1 MRRLFKFLAAACG
14 MATVIGMFAM
24 APARAADVVT
34 LKMAHMWPD
43 DPNDYVVSTGKK
55 FAQEV
60 EARSGG
66 KIHINIFPA
75 ESLVKAV
82 DTHSAL
88 RNGSVDLAVYPYIYA
103 AGAIPE
109 MNLILL
115 PGLWKTPQDV
125 FDFRKSAPWHE
136 VEAKAEA
143 YGFKTLCWI
152 QISGGMASKAKPVNV
167 PADLSGQKVRGAGK
181 MMEAALQQAGAST
194 VSMTSPQTYS
204 AMQLGLLDGL
214 WTSSGTF
221 GSYRLF
227 EVAKY
232 YNSPEHYS
240 IYFTI
245 EPIAISM
252 KTWNKLTPEQQKILA
267 DVGQSLEQQAFDA
280 AKADDQRVTKL
291 FADHGVQIHDMTEA
305 EWTLWQGLF
314 QKASFAK
321 FRAEVPG
328 GAQLLDQSIT
338 LYNK

>member
-1 MRRLFKFLAAACG
+1 MHRLFKLFTTACG
-14 MATVIGMFAM
+14 IAAVAGLVVMT
-24 APARAADVVT
+24 PARAEDTLT

-115 PGLWKTPQDV
+115 PGLWKTSQDV
-125 FDFRKSAPWHE
+125 FDFRQSAPWHA

-152 QISGGMASKAKPVNV
+152 QISGGMASKTKPINV
-167 PADLSGQKVRGAGK
+167 PADLVSQKVRGAGK

-194 VSMTSPQTYS
+194 VSITSPQTYS

-232 YNSPEHYS
+232 YNSPANYS

-252 KTWNKLTPEQQKILA
+252 KRWNKLTPEQQKILTE
-267 DVGQSLEQQAFDA
+267 VGHSLEQQAFEA
-280 AKADDQRVTKL
+280 AKADDRRVAKL

-305 EWTLWQGLF
+305 EWSQWQGLF
-314 QKASFAK
+314 QKVSFPK

-328 GAQLLDQSIT
+328 GAELLDQS
-338 LYNK
+338 LALSHK